1 MCESPVVVMVAGSG
15 ERERGQGM
23 YEKKKRKEASGIGG
37 EERRKSMAE
46 DQVKDLFTSRRS
58 L

>member
-23 YEKKKRKEASGIGG
+23 YEKKN
-37 EERRKSMAE
+37 ERRPVGLEGRKGGKVW
-46 DQVKDLFTSRRS
+46 QKTR
-58 L
+58 